1 VTPRKDIAASLA
13 APVPPAPKV
22 ATPAYDGGG
31 VVPHGGDADLRDLE
45 REAAMA
51 ALFDAHHTQLI
62 RLALLLG
69 AEHDADDLVS
79 EAFCELHRRWRRLRS
94 PEAAPAYLRSIVCNL
109 ARMRI
114 RHLQVRRRHAH
125 EEADGLGERT
135 MESAESAALLHED
148 QRQVI
153 VALQSLPDRQREA
166 LVLRYWLDLKE
177 TDIAESMGI
186 SVGAVKSHIFRGMSA
201 LSTRI
206 EGGRG

>member
-1 VTPRKDIAASLA
+1 MTLPKGIAAR
-13 APVPPAPKV
+13 V
-22 ATPAYDGGG
+22 ATPAAAPE
-31 VVPHGGDADLRDLE
+31 VVPSPYGDSVVPQAGDADLRDLE

-51 ALFDAHHTQLI
+51 ALFDVHHTQLI

-69 AEHDADDLVS
+69 AEHDAEDLVS

-125 EEADGLGERT
+125 EEADGHGERT
-135 MESAESAALLHED
+135 MESAESSALLHED
-148 QRQVI
+148 QRRVI
-153 VALQSLPDRQREA
+153 AALQSLPNRQREA

-177 TDIAESMGI
+177 TDIAQSMGI

-206 EGGRG
+206 EGREG

>member
-1 VTPRKDIAASLA
+1 VTLRKGIAARMA
-13 APVPPAPKV
+13 TPAPPAPEV
-22 ATPAYDGGG
+22 APPAYDDG
-31 VVPHGGDADLRDLE
+31 VVPHAVDADLRDLE

-69 AEHDADDLVS
+69 AEHDAEDLVS

-135 MESAESAALLHED
+135 MESAESSALLHED
-148 QRQVI
+148 QRRVI
-153 VALQSLPDRQREA
+153 AALQSLPNRQREA

-177 TDIAESMGI
+177 TEIAESMGI

-201 LSTRI
+201 LSARI

>member
-1 VTPRKDIAASLA
+1 VTLPEGITAR
-13 APVPPAPKV
+13 V
-22 ATPAYDGGG
+22 ATPAAAPE
-31 VVPHGGDADLRDLE
+31 VVPSPYGDSVVPQAGDADLRDLE
-45 REAAMA
+45 RETAMA

-69 AEHDADDLVS
+69 AEHDAEDLVS

-125 EEADGLGERT
+125 EEADGHGERT
-135 MESAESAALLHED
+135 MESAESSVLLHED
-148 QRQVI
+148 QRRVI
-153 VALQSLPDRQREA
+153 TALQSLPNRQREA

-177 TDIAESMGI
+177 TDIAQSMGI

-206 EGGRG
+206 EGREG

>member
-1 VTPRKDIAASLA
+1 
-13 APVPPAPKV
+13 
-22 ATPAYDGGG
+22 
-31 VVPHGGDADLRDLE
+31 
-45 REAAMA
+45 
-51 ALFDAHHTQLI
+51 
-62 RLALLLG
+62 
-69 AEHDADDLVS
+69 
-79 EAFCELHRRWRRLRS
+79 
-94 PEAAPAYLRSIVCNL
+94 
-109 ARMRI
+109 MRI